1 MGRNLSLLSRLP
13 RLEEDGETHRRD
25 CSCARCDAGYGPSEA
40 ARQEAMR
47 RWNEV
52 KARRAAMRAVTRKKE
67 EERLKR
73 AETELLL
80 DDQVRVANERLRSL
94 RELDERLRQDERL
107 AELWR
112 LRREGWS
119 LRDAMDEIDRRFPA
133 PPSAE

>member
-25 CSCARCDAGYGPSEA
+25 CACARCDAGYGPSEA
-40 ARQEAMR
+40 ARREAAR
-47 RWNEV
+47 RWDEV
-52 KARRAAMRAVTRKKE
+52 KARKAAARAVARKKE

-80 DDQVRVANERLRSL
+80 DDQVRAADEKLRAL
-94 RELDERLRQDERL
+94 HELDERLRQDERL

-112 LRREGWS
+112 LRREGWT
-119 LRDAMDEIDRRFPA
+119 LRDAMAEVDRRYPTPA
-133 PPSAE
+133 A